1 MFDISY
7 MYIYIKKGKAEFT
20 RKKSKGESKK
30 EVLTGKFNKSHM
42 GRRDPAHTARFR
54 IILMVMVVAMTMA
67 ARADRINKPFPSY
80 SAVGSRE
87 DESIKNVNHEDFDG
101 GFSSLEG
108 MLQWAIGVFSG

>member
-1 MFDISY
+1 
-7 MYIYIKKGKAEFT
+7 MYNIYIKKGKRNSA
-20 RKKSKGESKK
+20 KIKGKAKK
-30 EVLTGKFNKSHM
+30 EVRTSKFNQSHM
-42 GRRDPAHTARFR
+42 GRRDPAPTARFR

-67 ARADRINKPFPSY
+67 TRADRINKPFPSY

-101 GFSSLEG
+101 GFSSLDG